1 MKRVKSLLNREFI
14 EHRAAFLYVPG
25 ILIVL
30 LLIAFS
36 TATWRHGASLELM
49 AEIGAKPDGLDI
61 FNTLYAASIVG
72 WTGYLTL
79 MLFFYFASSFSAD
92 RKNNALLFWKSMPVS
107 DLEIMGLKTLAG
119 LSVFPIVILVWSFV
133 AALVGFL
140 ALNVATA
147 TSPFISEINSG
158 TSFWTF
164 INVELSALVFILT
177 TLLWYLP
184 LFTFVGL
191 LGTLLRGWAVPAFIL
206 ILVMISSL
214 EAIVIFGADGP
225 LTRLLTQRLEGPMQ
239 FLDAVLP
246 YSAMDFEKGIGG
258 FAAIS
263 SFVPAFL
270 AQVDWSGMVLGWVA
284 AGIFV
289 YAASEYRR
297 RRLAA

>member
-1 MKRVKSLLNREFI
+1 MSRIKSLLNKEFI
-14 EHRAAFLYVPG
+14 EHRAAFLFVPG
-25 ILIVL
+25 ILILL

-49 AEIGAKPDGLDI
+49 AEIGIKPDGLDI
-61 FNTLYAASIVG
+61 FNTLYALSILG

-107 DLEIMGLKTLAG
+107 DLEIMSLKTLAG
-119 LSVFPIVILVWSFV
+119 LSVFPVVILIWSFV

-147 TSPFISEINSG
+147 TSPFVAEINSG
-158 TSFWTF
+158 TSLWTF
-164 INVELSALVFILT
+164 LNIEISALVFVLM

-206 ILVMISSL
+206 TLVMISSL
-214 EAIVIFGADGP
+214 EAIVTFGVNGA
-225 LTRLLTQRLEGPMQ
+225 LTSLIDQRLNGPIM

-246 YSAMDFEKGIGG
+246 YSGMDFENGIGG
-258 FAAIS
+258 IVS
-263 SFVPAFL
+263 VSNFVPAFL
-270 AQVDWSGMVLGWVA
+270 AQIDWTGMVLGWVA

>member
-1 MKRVKSLLNREFI
+1 MKRVKSLLNKEFI
-14 EHRAAFLYVPG
+14 EHKAAFLYVPG
-25 ILIVL
+25 ILIAL

-36 TATWRHGASLELM
+36 TAAWRHGASLRFM
-49 AEIGAKPDGLDI
+49 AEIGVGPDGLDI

-107 DLEIMGLKTLAG
+107 DLQIMSLKTLAG
-119 LSVFPIVILVWSFV
+119 LSVFPAVILIWSFV

-140 ALNVATA
+140 ALNVAGL
-147 TSPFISEINSG
+147 TSPFVADINSG

-164 INVELSALVFILT
+164 INVELSAFVLVLT

-214 EAIVIFGADGP
+214 EAIVTFGADGP
-225 LTRLLTQRLEGPMQ
+225 LTRLLTQRLDGPMQ

-246 YSAMDFEKGIGG
+246 YSGMGFDKGIGG
-258 FAAIS
+258 IVAIS
-263 SFVPAFL
+263 SFVPSFL
-270 AQVDWSGMVLGWVA
+270 AQVDWTGMISGWLA

-289 YAASEYRR
+289 YVASEYRR